1 MSLDDFIKS
10 LSKEDLAR
18 IKEAFAK
25 QQGNKPVYSYSLM
38 TDVILDELFKI
49 SISLDRTIFNTWFD
63 NAIKLDQKTIDFIN
77 ALLKKESVYLDF
89 YSEEDLKIKF
99 LAPVLNRID
108 FKINDNLRDFYEAKL
123 SYESDDFILTGTTDF
138 MVSQGLKR
146 PKKPYFFIQEFKKS
160 KSNSDPEPQLI
171 AELISAVEL
180 NGFKTI
186 KGAFIV
192 GGNWNFVILQ
202 RIKKHHYRYFL
213 SQTFNAENAIDL
225 QQIYRNL
232 LYVKEEIRHLST
244 ENSLL

>member
-1 MSLDDFIKS
+1 MSFDDFIKS
-10 LSKEDLAR
+10 LSKADLAR
-18 IKEAFAK
+18 INEAFAK
-25 QQGNKPVYSYSLM
+25 QQESKPVYSYSSM
-38 TDVILDELFKI
+38 TDVILDTLFKI
-49 SISLDRTIFNTWFD
+49 SISLDRSIFNEWFD
-63 NAIKLDQKTIDFIN
+63 NAIHLDEATLDFI
-77 ALLKKESVYLDF
+77 ADLLKKESVYLDF

-99 LAPVLNRID
+99 LAPLLNRID

-123 SYESDDFILTGTTDF
+123 NYETDDFMLTGTTDF

-160 KSNSDPEPQLI
+160 KNNSDPEPQLI

-180 NGFKTI
+180 NAFKTM

-202 RIKKHHYRYFL
+202 RLEKHQYRYFI
-213 SQTFNAENAIDL
+213 SQTFNAESNVDL

-232 LYVKEEIRHLST
+232 LYVKQEIQELVKG
-244 ENSLL
+244 EL

>member
-1 MSLDDFIKS
+1 MSFDDFIKN
-10 LSKEDLAR
+10 LNKEDLAR
-18 IKEAFAK
+18 INEAFK
-25 QQGNKPVYSYSLM
+25 KRQGDKPVYAYSSM
-38 TDVILDELFKI
+38 TDAVLDELFTI
-49 SISLDRTIFNTWFD
+49 SISLDKTIFNTWFD
-63 NAIKLDQKTIDFIN
+63 NDINLDQETIDFIAN
-77 ALLKKESVYLDF
+77 LLKKESVYLDF

-99 LAPVLNRID
+99 IAPLLNRID

-123 SYESDDFILTGTTDF
+123 NYETNDFILTGTTDF

-160 KSNSDPEPQLI
+160 KSSSDPEPQLI

-180 NGFKTI
+180 NDFKTM

-202 RIKKHHYRYFL
+202 RIEKHQYRYFL
-213 SQTFNAENAIDL
+213 SQTFNAENTMDL

-232 LYVKEEIRHLST
+232 LFVKQEIQALSKEES
-244 ENSLL
+244 